1 MDYLIKT
8 LGLRYDLRLGRK
20 CNKKINGVKKY
31 KHDGEGEAPL
41 KINYWTS
48 FHVNIMI

>member
-1 MDYLIKT
+1 MEMQK
-8 LGLRYDLRLGRK
+8 
-20 CNKKINGVKKY
+20 NKWCKKNTNMM
-31 KHDGEGEAPL
+31 ERGEAPL

>member
-1 MDYLIKT
+1 VGYLIKT
-8 LGLRYDLRLGRK
+8 LGLKYDLRLRRK
-20 CNKKINGVKKY
+20 CNKRINGVKEY

-41 KINYWTS
+41 KINYCTS